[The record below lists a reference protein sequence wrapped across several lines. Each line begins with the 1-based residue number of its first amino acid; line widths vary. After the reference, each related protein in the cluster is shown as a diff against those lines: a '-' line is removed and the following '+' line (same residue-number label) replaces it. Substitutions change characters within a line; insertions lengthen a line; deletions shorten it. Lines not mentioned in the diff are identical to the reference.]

1 MSGKRIALLGLA
13 QALST
18 ALYVVLVVLFMVGL
32 PSIDDSSDVDGQT
45 IEYLIAVGVLLLF
58 VVSACISGALVLG
71 YPVGLALKQRVRDA
85 VLLVVSTVAWLMLL
99 LAVVVAVIA
108 SGIVDTG

>member
-1 MSGKRIALLGLA
+1 MSRKRIALLGLA
-13 QALST
+13 QALGT
-18 ALYVVLVVLFMVGL
+18 VLYVVLVVLFLVGL

-45 IEYLIAVGVLLLF
+45 IEYLTAVGVLLLF

-71 YPVGLALKQRVRDA
+71 YPVVLALRQRIRDA
-85 VLLVVSTVAWLMLL
+85 VLLVVSTVAWLILL
-99 LAVVVAVIA
+99 LAVVVTIIA